1 MISSFSTIGCMNKN
15 KAAPLVGPTQGSV
28 VVIGKGNNYNY
39 GYSSNLTTW
48 TFGNISPSF
57 TTITLTALCCGN
69 VNAAPLWVTVGNV
82 GTTWYSSTSTNG
94 TTWTTPSSNISSV
107 IKSAG
112 WLYNGLNFGYDKDGG
127 AIFLATGYGGTSG
140 STSVAISSDGVNWV
154 GGGFPF
160 TSTSFGNNCYYGNG
174 YWVVVGNTGNAATV
188 AMYSNTISIAGN
200 ASITWAT
207 CGTFTNPA
215 YGVVYT
221 GSRWFIGSNNS
232 IYVSLTDKP
241 NSTYTSGSPGIQ
253 FPFAMM
259 NSDISN
265 VVYGGVGTGADRL
278 YYIQLPS
285 LSKTFATLTSSRT
298 NQIDYIKSTST
309 WVAGTNGVV
318 GSNNS
323 FYTSTNGTIW
333 TGVSV
338 VGNSIPLCVGV
349 AVAK

>member
-1 MISSFSTIGCMNKN
+1 MNKK
-15 KAAPLVGPTQGSV
+15 KAVVSVVPAPQGSV

-94 TTWTTPSSNISSV
+94 TTWTTPSSNISG
-107 IKSAG
+107 IFKSGG
-112 WLYNGLNFGYDKDGG
+112 WLYNALNFGYDKDGNG
-127 AIFLATGYGGTSG
+127 IFLATGYGGTSG
-140 STSVAISSDGVNWV
+140 SASVAISSDGLNWV

-160 TSTSFGNNCYYGNG
+160 ATTYFGNNCYYGNG
-174 YWVVVGNTGNAATV
+174 YWVVVGNTGNNATV

-221 GSRWFIGSNNS
+221 GSRWFIGSNAT
-232 IYVSLTDKP
+232 IYLSSTNVP
-241 NSTYTSGSPGIQ
+241 NSTYSSATSGVQWPT
-253 FPFAMM
+253 AMM

-265 VVYGGVGTGADRL
+265 VVYGGAGTSAANL
-278 YYIQLPS
+278 YYVS
-285 LSKTFATLTSSRT
+285 LSNIASTTPSTLTSSRT
-298 NQIDYIKSTST
+298 FQIDYIKSTST
-309 WVAGTNGVV
+309 WVAGTSGVI

-323 FYTSTNGTIW
+323 FYISTNGTSW
-333 TGVSV
+333 TGNSV
-338 VGNSIPLCVGV
+338 VNNSIPLCVGV
-349 AVAK
+349 AASR